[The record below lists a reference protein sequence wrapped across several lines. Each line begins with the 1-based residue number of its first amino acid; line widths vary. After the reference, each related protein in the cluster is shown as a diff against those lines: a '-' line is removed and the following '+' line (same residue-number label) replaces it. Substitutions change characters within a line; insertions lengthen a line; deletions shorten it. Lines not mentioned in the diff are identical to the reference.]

1 MTPGAGADV
10 LGNFE
15 TANGP
20 SLSGE
25 VLEEVQERGEK
36 QSTRIRRGK
45 IGCGF
50 ASLNGV
56 HLVSPLPMPA
66 ARVAR

>member
-25 VLEEVQERGEK
+25 VLVAVMGRGENK
-36 QSTRIRRGK
+36 
-45 IGCGF
+45 
-50 ASLNGV
+50 
-56 HLVSPLPMPA
+56 
-66 ARVAR
+66 